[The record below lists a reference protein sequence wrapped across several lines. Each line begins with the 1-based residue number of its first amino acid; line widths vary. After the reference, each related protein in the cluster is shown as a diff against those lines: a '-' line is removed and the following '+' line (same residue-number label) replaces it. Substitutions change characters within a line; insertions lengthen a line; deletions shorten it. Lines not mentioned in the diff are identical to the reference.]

1 MESSGSAH
9 TRSFD
14 DMDDSREIS
23 FCRDKLE
30 AGHRRYLPLFTAL
43 SIARELIFPDF
54 SAADRQAQRHRKE
67 YQQISQGA
75 VWMGL
80 AAVVIG
86 LLEILFPPTYKLW
99 FEVPELITALVCVIY
114 IFKGSYAKPKE
125 NWLLARYQAEN
136 LRLLKFRTLLDSRLW
151 CNDTEQY
158 DQVGETPSDHVRND
172 VLAAVRSV
180 KGLVY
185 EDVAER
191 AAQGVIPDVSE
202 IHCPESSHEALQE
215 VIHYYCEKRLK
226 TQMDYL
232 AYKSGIEEQDG
243 SMPHLWMSIMFFVGF
258 GFILIHLGLDLG
270 HFALASWSPFRH
282 SDFRGVLKEA
292 ETGEVHTVITEVLVT
307 VAVLCPAVVAGLKTF
322 RASREFERNA
332 LRHRATLHSLEGL
345 NQKISDARNLARK
358 FRVAHACELT
368 MEIDSSEFMRLLRE
382 VEWYG

>member
-1 MESSGSAH
+1 
-9 TRSFD
+9 
-14 DMDDSREIS
+14 MDDSREIS

-358 FRVAHACELT
+358 FRVAHACELI

>member
-1 MESSGSAH
+1 
-9 TRSFD
+9 
-14 DMDDSREIS
+14 
-23 FCRDKLE
+23 
-30 AGHRRYLPLFTAL
+30 
-43 SIARELIFPDF
+43 
-54 SAADRQAQRHRKE
+54 
-67 YQQISQGA
+67 
-75 VWMGL
+75 
-80 AAVVIG
+80 
-86 LLEILFPPTYKLW
+86 
-99 FEVPELITALVCVIY
+99 
-114 IFKGSYAKPKE
+114 
-125 NWLLARYQAEN
+125 

-358 FRVAHACELT
+358 FRVAHACELI